1 MYYLRHFRTIGDFL
15 WEHRRHYGLGI
26 FWILF
31 VDAIQQVIPRLMGN
45 FANDI
50 NQHQMTSHRILLYAF
65 VILGLAVFIFYSR
78 YQWRMHIMGSART
91 LEYALRLRLYAHL
104 QRLSSNYF
112 NHHKTGDL
120 MAHATNDIYAIRNAM
135 GPGVVM
141 MADPTFLIPITLV
154 MMFVTVDWQL
164 VVFSLL
170 PLPILAIIVTLFG
183 RVIHR
188 QFRDVQASFSNLTD
202 IVQENIA
209 GIRVVK
215 TFVQE
220 DSQISKFAEGNKE
233 FLDVNVKMARLQG
246 VYQPILMF
254 FPSLSMLIALGYGGV
269 QVAHGVISVGSFVA
283 FNSYLAILSWP
294 IMAIGWVIN
303 MLQRGSASMERLNQI
318 FFEQPEIQDAQDVLD
333 VQSIQGDIRIRNLT
347 FTYPGANA
355 PALQDINLHVRSG
368 QTLAVVGRTGSGKST
383 LLNLLLRM
391 YNVPRGH
398 LEIDGIEVNRIPVSV
413 LRENIGCVPQDN
425 FLFSQ
430 TIRENISF
438 ADPET
443 PFEQV
448 VRAAEAAQV
457 HDNIID
463 FPDGYDTMLGERG
476 VTLSGGQRQRVSIA
490 RAIIKNPKLLL
501 LDDCLSAV
509 DANTEEKILENMRRI
524 MANRTT
530 ILVAHRISTVKDA
543 DHIVVLDDGK
553 VAEEGAHADLIAMN
567 GLYADMYRR
576 QQLEDQIAVGE

>member
-1 MYYLRHFRTIGDFL
+1 LRHFRTIGDFL
-15 WEHRRHYGLGI
+15 WDHRRQYALGI

-31 VDAIQQVIPRLMGN
+31 VDAIQQVIPKLMGN
-45 FANDI
+45 FANEVT
-50 NQHQMTSHRILLYAF
+50 QHHLTSHRVMLYALA
-65 VILGLAVFIFYSR
+65 ILGLAVFIFYSR
-78 YQWRMHIMGSART
+78 YRWRMYIMGSART

-104 QRLSSNYF
+104 QRLSTNYF

-135 GPGVVM
+135 GPGIVM
-141 MADPTFLIPITLV
+141 MADPTFLIPFTLI
-154 MMFVTVDWQL
+154 MMFTTVDWPL

-220 DSQISKFAEGNKE
+220 QSQISKFAEGNEE
-233 FLDVNVKMARLQG
+233 FLNVNVKMARLQG
-246 VYQPILMF
+246 IYQPILMF

-333 VQSIQGDIRIRNLT
+333 MHALEGTIVIRDLT
-347 FTYPGANA
+347 FTYPGASS
-355 PALQDINLHVRSG
+355 PALSHINLRVDSG
-368 QTLAVVGRTGSGKST
+368 QTLAVVGRTGSGKTT
-383 LLNLLLRM
+383 LLNLLLHM

-398 LEIDGIEVNRIPVSV
+398 MEIDGVDVNRIPVAV

-438 ADPET
+438 ANPDVPY
-443 PFEQV
+443 EQV
-448 VRAAEAAQV
+448 VRAAKAAQV
-457 HDNIID
+457 HDNIED
-463 FPDGYDTMLGERG
+463 FPNGYDTMLGERG

-509 DANTEEKILENMRRI
+509 DANTEELILENMRRI
-524 MANRTT
+524 MENRTT
-530 ILVAHRISTVKDA
+530 IIVAHRISTVKDA
-543 DHIVVLDDGK
+543 NHIVVLEEGK
-553 VAEEGAHADLIAMN
+553 IAEEGTHAELIAKN